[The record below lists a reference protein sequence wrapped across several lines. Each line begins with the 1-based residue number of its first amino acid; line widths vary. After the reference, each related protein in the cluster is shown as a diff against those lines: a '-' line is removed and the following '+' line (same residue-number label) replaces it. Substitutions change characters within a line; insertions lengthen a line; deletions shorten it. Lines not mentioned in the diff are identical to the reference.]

1 VTGISWDPRRLTA
14 VAVALPDGAVP
25 AGTRS
30 RILHSALRLF
40 AEFGYAGT
48 SIRDIADGAEVNSAT
63 LYTHYA
69 SKERILAELVLLG
82 HRELQQRLQQ
92 ALVQADPGPV
102 AQLSALVRTHAYAHT
117 DFPLLAL
124 VANSELHALSP
135 EQAAPALMLREQ
147 SRELLLQVLAHG
159 VARGVFDIDDIGL
172 TAIALGSMGIRIA
185 NWFGPDQPYTRDQ
198 VADAQAGFAL
208 RIVGAAATTVVST
221 TRPAGKERR

>member
-1 VTGISWDPRRLTA
+1 VTGISWDPRRLNA
-14 VAVALPDGAVP
+14 VAVELPGGAVP

-63 LYTHYA
+63 LYTYYS

-82 HRELQQRLQQ
+82 HRELQQRLQR
-92 ALVQADPGPV
+92 ALVQAEPGPV

-124 VANSELHALSP
+124 VANSELHALSLD
-135 EQAAPALMLREQ
+135 QASPALMLREQ
-147 SRELLLQVLAHG
+147 SRELLLQVLVHG
-159 VARGVFDIDDIGL
+159 QEKGVFNVDDVGL
-172 TAIALGSMGIRIA
+172 TAIALGSLGIRIA
-185 NWFGPDQPYTRDQ
+185 NWFGPDQPYTREQ
-198 VADAQAGFAL
+198 VAEAQVEFAL
-208 RIVGAAATTVVST
+208 RIVGALRPDTVGT
-221 TRPAGKERR
+221 AKQTDPAG